1 MSALNYI
8 NKTAALCSVCTKLY
22 LHCVALDFY
31 NQDINKRQQSICR
44 WTLAHNEDIYLS
56 PLRDEPV
63 LLDQTAYEEVQAA
76 THTGQSSVSSG
87 SYPRTICVIGDV
99 RALCALELH
108 DRACVARSHRVVS
121 QVAQFV
127 VGPRPNDHA
136 IPSLSHYAKPFA
148 FAVVTFD
155 LRHNDDMS

>member
-1 MSALNYI
+1 MDAG
-8 NKTAALCSVCTKLY
+8 KL
-22 LHCVALDFY
+22 
-31 NQDINKRQQSICR
+31 R
-44 WTLAHNEDIYLS
+44 AHNWRHLTS
-56 PLRDEPV
+56 FRRDEAA
-63 LLDQTAYEEVQAA
+63 LLDQATDEEVQAA
-76 THTGQSSVSSG
+76 THAGQSSVSSG

-148 FAVVTFD
+148 FGVVTFD
-155 LRHNDDMS
+155 LRHNDDMR